1 MKYLSA
7 MSISGLD
14 YICTSLEI

>member
-1 MKYLSA
+1 MKYLSV